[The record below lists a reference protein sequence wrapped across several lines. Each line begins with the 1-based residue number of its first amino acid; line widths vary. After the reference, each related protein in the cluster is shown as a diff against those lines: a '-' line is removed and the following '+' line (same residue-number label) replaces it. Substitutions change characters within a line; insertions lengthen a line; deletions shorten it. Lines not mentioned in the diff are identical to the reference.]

1 MDPEIMDF
9 YDESVVKLIVEKYGF
24 TPAEALPL
32 FLSSRTYRMLVD
44 PKMEMWQFGPPG
56 IFAIWESERVTGSPL
71 NSPYLKM
78 A

>member
-9 YDESVVKLIVEKYGF
+9 YDECVVRLISEKYGF

-32 FLSSRTYRMLVD
+32 FLSSRTYRMLAD
-44 PKMEMWQFGPPG
+44 PKKEMWQFGPPG
-56 IFAIWESERVTGSPL
+56 IFDMWESERVTGSPL

>member
-1 MDPEIMDF
+1 MDPEVMDF
-9 YDESVVKLIVEKYGF
+9 YDENVTRMIAEKYGY

-32 FLSSRTYRMLVD
+32 FLSSRTYRMLAD

-56 IFAIWESERVTGSPL
+56 IFDMWESERVTGTPL